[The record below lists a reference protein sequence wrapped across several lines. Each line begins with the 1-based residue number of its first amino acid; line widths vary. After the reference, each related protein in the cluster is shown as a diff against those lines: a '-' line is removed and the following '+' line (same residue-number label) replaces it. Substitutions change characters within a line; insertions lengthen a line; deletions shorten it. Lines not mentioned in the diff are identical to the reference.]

1 MKFIE
6 QQINDTIS
14 PNNFD
19 VIEEIKKNLS
29 KNYRKYFTEKITEED
44 FIETEEMIKN
54 KIIQLKEEIDLK
66 LKRCF
71 IYEIGIQKFKVSGF
85 EPQYNFFKNNDKLEI
100 RVELPGNVKPSI
112 KNPELVRENTI
123 IQINGKKNLDKDP
136 KNLEDNIENTR
147 DFGDFDIE
155 IVFKT

>member
-54 KIIQLKEEIDLK
+54 KIIQLKEEKDLK

-71 IYEIGIQKFKVSGF
+71 IDEIGIQIFKGSGF

-100 RVELPGNVKPSI
+100 ELN
-112 KNPELVRENTI
+112 
-123 IQINGKKNLDKDP
+123 
-136 KNLEDNIENTR
+136 
-147 DFGDFDIE
+147 
-155 IVFKT
+155 